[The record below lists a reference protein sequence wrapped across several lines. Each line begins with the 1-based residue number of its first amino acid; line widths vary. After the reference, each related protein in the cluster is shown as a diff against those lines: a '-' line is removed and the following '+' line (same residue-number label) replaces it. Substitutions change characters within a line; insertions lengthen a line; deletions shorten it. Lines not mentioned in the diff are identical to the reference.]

1 MKKQTKLINEFY
13 EEYCFSNKTI
23 ACHHL
28 NIEKDV
34 LEFLLSGKDSLEKW
48 HINPSY
54 VQHLINTLQPTT
66 EIETLEEIIFHLSMM
81 NKVLGE
87 QYYIE

>member
-1 MKKQTKLINEFY
+1 MKKETKLVNKLFK
-13 EEYCFSNKTI
+13 EYCFSNKTI

-34 LEFLLSGKDSLEKW
+34 LELLLTGKDSLEKW
-48 HINPSY
+48 HIVPGY
-54 VQHLINTLQPTT
+54 VQHLIETLKPTT

-81 NKVLGE
+81 NKVLEE